1 MTFLTNNEFCTIE
14 VDLEDHE
21 SRPPLYI
28 ALDTWHVNDEDDAAV
43 QLIVAECSI
52 DVTILQ
58 RILYY
63 SMKNDVIG
71 VPALM
76 IKQDLEDPSRPFLW

>member
-1 MTFLTNNEFCTIE
+1 
-14 VDLEDHE
+14 
-21 SRPPLYI
+21 
-28 ALDTWHVNDEDDAAV
+28 VNDEDDAAV

-76 IKQDLEDPSRPFLW
+76 IKQDLEDPSRPFL